1 MDNPARLY
9 TSDNFLNF
17 QSPIDS
23 ILVFAQY
30 TLKVL
35 AGSGSGEPSLDWQR
49 ERSRFRDQGIPR
61 LEAGNPKRPAPTR
74 S

>member
-35 AGSGSGEPSLDWQR
+35 AGSGSGEPSLDWQQ
-49 ERSRFRDQGIPR
+49 ERSQFRD
-61 LEAGNPKRPAPTR
+61 
-74 S
+74 